1 MGNNSGNG
9 FGFSSGASGG
19 GGGTDTNLGNSDLSA
34 DATRVYDVNGFDLTF
49 EDGGTDIAKFDT
61 SSKNLQIGNTNK
73 YSMPTERGT
82 LNEILGLSN
91 GTGQAA
97 WRTQASSTK
106 YPAQV
111 DAGSGNSVGVS
122 ASTGDFLIGEIDR
135 QRVLNLGQAN
145 QTTLNA
151 SLFYLLP
158 EFKNNTIGNLER
170 VVGSINLKFVSAIV
184 GNFDVYIMKLSM
196 LDGTLAAAT
205 PCTFHKLGG
214 IVYDGRV
221 ANTWKC
227 LNFQVE
233 DALPEVPD
241 VACSIYYVG
250 IVPLQDGPTSFSYS
264 ATYVQD
270 PTVTTTYT

>member
-34 DATRVYDVNGFDLTF
+34 DATRVYDINGFDLTF
-49 EDGGTDIAKFDT
+49 EAGGTDIARFDT

-82 LNEILGLSN
+82 TNEILGLSN

-97 WRTQASSTK
+97 WRTQSVSIKHPAS
-106 YPAQV
+106 V
-111 DAGSGNSVGVS
+111 DAGSGNSVGVT

-135 QRVLNLGQAN
+135 QRVLNFGQAN

-151 SLFYLLP
+151 SSFYLLP

-184 GNFDVYIMKLSM
+184 GNFDELLLVREL
-196 LDGTLAAAT
+196 
-205 PCTFHKLGG
+205 
-214 IVYDGRV
+214 
-221 ANTWKC
+221 
-227 LNFQVE
+227 
-233 DALPEVPD
+233 
-241 VACSIYYVG
+241 
-250 IVPLQDGPTSFSYS
+250 
-264 ATYVQD
+264 
-270 PTVTTTYT
+270 

>member
-9 FGFSSGASGG
+9 FGFNSGGASGG
-19 GGGTDTNLGNSDLSA
+19 HTTDTNLGNSDLNA
-34 DATRVYDVNGFDLTF
+34 NATRVYDINGFDLTF
-49 EDGGTDIAKFDT
+49 EAGGIDIARFDT

-82 LNEILGLSN
+82 INEILGLSN
-91 GTGQAA
+91 GTGQVA
-97 WRTQASSTK
+97 WRTQTDSIK
-106 YPAQV
+106 HPAQV
-111 DAGSGNSVGVS
+111 DAGSGNSVGTS
-122 ASTGDFLIGEIDR
+122 ASTGDFIIGEIDR

-205 PCTFHKLGG
+205 PCTFHKIGG
-214 IVYDGRV
+214 ISYAPRD
-221 ANTWKC
+221 TFKC
-227 LNFQVE
+227 IGFPVDQAE
-233 DALPEVPD
+233 PELLD
-241 VACSIYYVG
+241 LSCSIYYVG
-250 IVPLQDGPTSFSYS
+250 IVPLQDGETNFSYS

-270 PTVTTTYT
+270 PTITTTYS